1 MVANHNH
8 KTMKNK
14 NNKHLIWL
22 VLLFGLSVAQAQTI
36 KAVQPDSLKSKNS
49 LPGNYLDGGFR
60 TEQDWRSTGAVFT
73 ISGQD
78 LGKTTAGN
86 LLNALQGRIP
96 GLTVVSSHGEPGYDN
111 PTLYVRGQ
119 SSWNI
124 AGNQVVIFLD
134 GFQVDMNALSALSS
148 SEIETITLLKDAAA
162 LAVYGLNGGAGVLSV
177 RTKEGTKTG
186 KTKIEV
192 SAKYGGMHTI
202 ALPKVMDA
210 FGYVSAYN
218 QALQNDGLPI
228 KYYNP
233 ELYKANDDPF
243 HPNVNWYDKLLT
255 NTSALQDY
263 NISFRGGNE
272 TARFYVLGGYTNFT
286 GAYKDADI
294 IDIDYG
300 TNAKYRRLNLR
311 ANLDLQLNKNL
322 SVKATVSG
330 ITEDRNTPSGFTAAS
345 VFSNLMK
352 IPAAAFPVMNL
363 DGSWG
368 NNSVYNF
375 NPVQL
380 LRRNGVY
387 NSHTRYLQTNVSFN
401 QKLDALVSGLALSGG
416 VSFSNVYTGV
426 YDKKFA
432 VASYEISKDAFDNPV
447 IDANG
452 NIVYKVLGSS
462 TESITDGG
470 NSHWNRTSAQ
480 LGFDYAKTF
489 GKNTFTGMLKATR
502 SSYVHDGQTYAVV
515 DQGLRG
521 FVTYDY
527 AKKYVADLSFS
538 YLGSGDFESGHQY
551 GLFPAIGLGWIISNE
566 DFLKN
571 NSVIN
576 FLKLRGSYGLTANT
590 NESSRF
596 LYERWASYTANV
608 YVLGTTD
615 GGRNGRTEGAYAN
628 GDFTW
633 EAKQTANLGLDATLF
648 KKLNATVDLFR
659 EKRTDI
665 LEAPVGVPD
674 YTGFNFRNTNSGEV
688 VNKGFEVNLQFR
700 DKAANNFEYN
710 VGAYVA
716 YARNEITKKAE
727 NPQPYEYLY
736 QKGYRIGQMRGL
748 EYAGFYQV
756 SDFTGGVLNTGVVK
770 STYGQVQPGDLKYV
784 DQNGDGLISDYDKV
798 PMDFAKLPEITAGFN
813 LGFKYA
819 GFDFEAFVQG
829 VMNRTVSLLDDAF
842 DFTHPLANNNNITVF
857 SNNPWT
863 PQTANTATSPR
874 LSTLVNNNNNQ
885 ASDFWL
891 RSGNFFK
898 LRSVELGYTLP
909 KAGFLKKLEN
919 TRLYISGNNL
929 LGNKIEGLEPER
941 LSMGYPLMKTVTFGV
956 KAKF

>member
-1 MVANHNH
+1 
-8 KTMKNK
+8 MKNIYS
-14 NNKHLIWL
+14 KHLIWL
-22 VLLFGLSVAQAQTI
+22 VLLFGTTVAQAQTI
-36 KAVQPDSLKSKNS
+36 KAIQPDSLLKKSI
-49 LPGNYLDGGFR
+49 PANYIDGGFR
-60 TEQDWRSTGAVFT
+60 SEENWRNTGSVFT
-73 ISGQD
+73 ITGEELSR
-78 LGKTTAGN
+78 TTAGN
-86 LLNALQGRIP
+86 LLNTLHGRIP

-124 AGNQVVIFLD
+124 AGNQVFILLD
-134 GFQVDMNALSALSS
+134 GFQVDLNALSALST

-192 SAKYGGMHTI
+192 NGKYGAMQTI
-202 ALPKVMDA
+202 ELPKVMDA
-210 FGYVSAYN
+210 YGYVTAYN

-233 ELYKANDDPF
+233 ELYKSADDPF

-255 NTSALQDY
+255 NKSALQDY
-263 NISFRGGNE
+263 NISFRGGTEN
-272 TARFYVLGGYTNFT
+272 ARFYVLGGYTNFT
-286 GAYKDADI
+286 GAYKDADV
-294 IDIDYG
+294 IDIDFG

-311 ANLDLQLNKNL
+311 ANLDVRLNKNL

-330 ITEDRNTPSGFTAAS
+330 ITEDRSTPSGFTAAS

-352 IPAAAFPVMNL
+352 IPASAFPVKNL

-380 LRRNGVY
+380 LRRNGIY
-387 NSHTRYLQTNVSFN
+387 SSHTRYLQTNVSFK
-401 QKLDALVSGLALSGG
+401 QKLDAFTDGLSLSGG
-416 VSFSNVYTGV
+416 ISFSNVYAGV

-432 VASYEISKDAFDNPV
+432 VASYEVTKDAYDNPV
-447 IDANG
+447 VDVNG

-462 TESITDGG
+462 SESISDGG
-470 NSHWNRTSAQ
+470 NDHWNRTSAQ
-480 LGFDYAKTF
+480 FGFDYARSF
-489 GKNTFTGMLKATR
+489 GKNTITGMLKATR

-527 AKKYVADLSFS
+527 AAKYVADLSYS
-538 YLGSGDFESGHQY
+538 YLGSGDFEAGHRF
-551 GLFPAIGLGWIISNE
+551 GLFPALGLGWIVSNE

-571 NSVIN
+571 NSAVN
-576 FLKLRGSYGLTANT
+576 FLKLRASFGLTANT
-590 NESSRF
+590 NESARF

-628 GDFTW
+628 ADFSW
-633 EAKQTANLGLDATLF
+633 EAKQTANIGMDATLF
-648 KKLNATVDLFR
+648 KKLDATVDVFR
-659 EKRTDI
+659 EKRTGI
-665 LEAPVGVPD
+665 LEAPVGVPN

-688 VNKGFEVNLQFR
+688 VNRGFEVNLQFR
-700 DKAANNFEYN
+700 DKATRNFEYN
-710 VGAYVA
+710 AGVYVA
-716 YARNEITKKAE
+716 YAQNEITKRAE
-727 NPQPYEYLY
+727 NPQPFEYLY
-736 QKGYRIGQMRGL
+736 QKSYRIGQMRGL

-756 SDFTGGVLNTGVVK
+756 ADFDASGNLNTGVVK
-770 STYGQVQPGDLKYV
+770 STYGQVKPGDLKYV
-784 DQNGDGLISDYDKV
+784 DQNNDGLISDYDKV
-798 PMDFAKLPEITAGFN
+798 PMNFAKLPEITAGLN
-813 LGFKYA
+813 LGLKY
-819 GFDFEAFVQG
+819 GGLDFQAFVQG

-842 DFTHPLANNNNITVF
+842 DYTHPLANNNNITVF
-857 SNNPWT
+857 SSNPWT

-891 RSGNFFK
+891 RNGNFFK
-898 LRSVELGYTLP
+898 LRNVELGYTLP
-909 KAGFLKKLEN
+909 KTAFLKKFESA
-919 TRLYISGNNL
+919 RFYVMGNNL

>member
-1 MVANHNH
+1 
-8 KTMKNK
+8 MKNK
-14 NNKHLIWL
+14 NIKHCIWL
-22 VLLFGLSVAQAQTI
+22 ILLLGVTVAQAQTI
-36 KAVQPDSLKSKNS
+36 KSVQPDSLKSKNS
-49 LPGNYLDGGFR
+49 LPANYVDEGFR
-60 TEQDWRSTGAVFT
+60 TEQAWRNTGSVFT
-73 ISGQD
+73 ITGED
-78 LGKTTAGN
+78 LARTTAGN
-86 LLNALQGRIP
+86 LLNALHGRIP

-134 GFQVDMNALSALSS
+134 GFQVDMNALSALSTN
-148 SEIETITLLKDAAA
+148 EIETITLLKDAAA
-162 LAVYGLNGGAGVLSV
+162 LSIYGLNGGAGVLSV

-192 SAKYGGMHTI
+192 SAKYGAMHTI

-210 FGYVSAYN
+210 YGYVTAYN

-233 ELYKANDDPF
+233 DLYKASDDPF
-243 HPNVNWYDKLLT
+243 HPNVNWYDKMLT
-255 NTSALQDY
+255 NRSALQDY
-263 NISFRGGNE
+263 NISFRGG
-272 TARFYVLGGYTNFT
+272 TDVARFYVLGGYTNFE
-286 GAYKDADI
+286 GVYKDADI
-294 IDIDYG
+294 IDIDFG

-322 SVKATVSG
+322 SVKASVSG

-352 IPAAAFPVMNL
+352 VPAAAFPVTNL

-368 NNSVYNF
+368 NSSVYNF

-380 LRRNGVY
+380 LRRNGIY
-387 NSHTRYLQTNVSFN
+387 NSHTRYLQTNVSFA
-401 QKLDALVSGLALSGG
+401 QKLDALVTGLSLSGG
-416 VSFSNVYTGV
+416 ISFSNVYTGV

-432 VASYEISKDAFDNPV
+432 VAAYEITKDAYDNPV
-447 IDANG
+447 VDNNG
-452 NIVYKVLGSS
+452 NIVYKVVGKAD
-462 TESITDGG
+462 ESISDGG
-470 NSHWNRTSAQ
+470 NSHWNRTSA
-480 LGFDYAKTF
+480 LFGFDYARSF

-502 SSYVHDGQTYAVV
+502 SSYTHDGQTYAVV

-527 AKKYVADLSFS
+527 AKKYIADLSFS
-538 YLGSGDFESGHQY
+538 YHGSGDFESAHRY
-551 GLFPAIGLGWIISNE
+551 GLFPALGIGWIVSNE

-571 NSVIN
+571 NSVVN
-576 FLKLRGSYGLTANT
+576 FLKARASYGLTANT

-596 LYERWASYTANV
+596 LYERWASYTSNV

-615 GGRNGRTEGAYAN
+615 GTRNGRTEGAYAN
-628 GDFTW
+628 ADFTW
-633 EAKQTANLGLDATLF
+633 EAKQTANVGIDATLF
-648 KKLNATVDLFR
+648 KKLNATVDVFK

-665 LEAPVGVPD
+665 LEAPVGVPN

-700 DKAANNFEYN
+700 DKVANSFEYN
-710 VGAYVA
+710 FGVYMA
-716 YARNEITKKAE
+716 YAHNEITKKAE

-756 SDFTGGVLNTGVVK
+756 ADFDASGNLNAGVVK
-770 STYGQVQPGDLKYV
+770 STYGQVKPGDLKYV
-784 DQNGDGLISDYDKV
+784 DKNGDGLISDYDKV
-798 PMDFAKLPEITAGFN
+798 PMNFAKLPEITGGFN
-813 LGFKYA
+813 LGFKYK
-819 GFDFEAFVQG
+819 GLDFEAFVQG

-842 DFTHPLANNNNITVF
+842 DYTHPLANNNNITVF

-863 PQTANTATSPR
+863 PATANTATSPR
-874 LSTLVNNNNNQ
+874 LSTLVNSNNNQ

-909 KAGFLKKLEN
+909 KVGFLKSLDN
-919 TRLYISGNNL
+919 TRFYVIGNNL
-929 LGNKIEGLEPER
+929 LGNEIEGLEPER

>member
-1 MVANHNH
+1 
-8 KTMKNK
+8 MKSK
-14 NNKHLIWL
+14 NIKHFIWPI
-22 VLLFGLSVAQAQTI
+22 LLFGVSVAHAQT
-36 KAVQPDSLKSKNS
+36 KKPNQLDSSIFLTEKSGSTK
-49 LPGNYLDGGFR
+49 LIDGGFR
-60 TEQDWRSTGAVFT
+60 TEQDWRNTGAVFT
-73 ISGQD
+73 ISGED

-86 LLNALQGRIP
+86 LLNALHGRIP

-119 SSWNI
+119 SSWNV

-134 GFQVDMNALSALSS
+134 GFQVDMNALAALST

-192 SAKYGGMHTI
+192 SAKYGAMHTI
-202 ALPKVMDA
+202 ALPQVMDA
-210 FGYVSAYN
+210 YGYVSAYN

-255 NTSALQDY
+255 NRSALQDY
-263 NISFRGGNE
+263 NISFRGG
-272 TARFYVLGGYTNFT
+272 TDKARFYVLGGYTSFN

-294 IDIDYG
+294 IDIDFG
-300 TNAKYRRLNLR
+300 TNAKYQRLNLR
-311 ANLDLQLNKNL
+311 ANLDLQLNRNL
-322 SVKATVSG
+322 SVKASVSG

-352 IPAAAFPVMNL
+352 IPAAAFPVKNL

-368 NNSVYNF
+368 NSSVYNF

-380 LRRNGVY
+380 LRRHGIY
-387 NSHTRYLQTNVSFN
+387 NSHTRYLQTNVNFQ
-401 QKLDALVSGLALSGG
+401 QKLDAFVSGLALSGC
-416 VSFSNVYTGV
+416 VSFSNVYAGI

-432 VASYEISKDAFDNPV
+432 VPSYELSKDAYDNPV
-447 IDANG
+447 VDAGG
-452 NIVYKVLGSS
+452 NIVYKVVGTAS
-462 TESITDGG
+462 ESITDEG
-470 NSHWNRTSAQ
+470 NDHWNRTSAQ
-480 LGFDYAKTF
+480 FGFDYGRSF

-527 AKKYVADLSFS
+527 AKKYIADLSFS
-538 YLGSGDFESGHQY
+538 YLGSGDFESGHRY
-551 GLFPAIGLGWIISNE
+551 GLFPAVGLGWIVSNE
-566 DFLKN
+566 DFLQN
-571 NSVIN
+571 NSAIN
-576 FLKLRGSYGLTANT
+576 FLKARASYGLTANT

-596 LYERWASYTANV
+596 LYERWGSWTENV
-608 YVLGTTD
+608 YTLGTTD
-615 GGRNGRTEGAYAN
+615 AGRNGRTEGAYAN
-628 GDFTW
+628 ADFTW
-633 EAKQTANLGLDATLF
+633 EAKQSANVGIDATLF
-648 KKLNATVDLFR
+648 KKLNTTVDVFR
-659 EKRTDI
+659 EKRTGI
-665 LEAPVGVPD
+665 LEAPVGIPD
-674 YTGFNFRNTNSGEV
+674 FTGFNFRNTNTGEV
-688 VNKGFEVNLQFR
+688 VNKGFELNLQFR
-700 DKAANNFEYN
+700 DKIVNGFEYN
-710 VGAYVA
+710 AGVSMA
-716 YARNEITKKAE
+716 YARNEIMKKAE
-727 NPQPYEYLY
+727 NPQPYDYLY

-748 EYAGFYQV
+748 ESAGFYQV
-756 SDFTGGVLNTGVVK
+756 TDFDAGGNLNAAVVK
-770 STYGQVQPGDLKYV
+770 STYGQVKPGDLKYV

-798 PMDFAKLPEITAGFN
+798 PMNFAKLPEITAAVN

-819 GFDFEAFVQG
+819 GFDLEAFIQG

-842 DFTHPLANNNNITVF
+842 DYTHPLANNNNITVF

-863 PQTANTATSPR
+863 PEKANTATSPR

-891 RSGNFFK
+891 RNGNFFK
-898 LRSVELGYTLP
+898 LRSIELGYTLP
-909 KAGFLKKLEN
+909 KTGFLKKIEN
-919 TRLYISGNNL
+919 ARFYIIGNNL
-929 LGNKIEGLEPER
+929 LGNEIEGLEPER